1 MSSPSEITCT
11 TPRRSPPFLGPLAR
25 AFYFL
30 RSNEFSKEERE
41 KRKQLFGST
50 KDGLRALKPYL
61 WDPPALRG
69 GNGDRG
75 APLLEIPVTTL
86 PILRVPIHMSYVLY
100 LAVYSLPLARAYLKT
115 ALAMVKRTGHQ
126 LSFLLHPLD
135 FLGKGMADE
144 LQFFPGMQATTDF
157 KLRLFDEVMGMIEDE
172 LPAGHDGRPRS
183 GPFGQRSSE
192 NHVATFA
199 FVNTSRATG
208 SRANMKNVP
217 ISIATVLGTRPE
229 AVKLLPVIR
238 KLSEDP
244 PVLRSSWPSPGSTG
258 RWYSRNPQSLR
269 RQARRRPRDHAAR
282 TNSERHRLPRD
293 AQARIGSSPRG
304 RPTW

>member
-1 MSSPSEITCT
+1 LSRDTLRVLAERNYLYDASTFPT
-11 TPRRSPPFLGPLAR
+11 FLGPLAR

-30 RSNEFSKEERE
+30 RSSELSKEERE

-61 WDPPALRG
+61 WDLPSLRG
-69 GNGDRG
+69 ENGDGG

-100 LAVYSLPLARAYLKT
+100 LAVHSRPLARAYLKA

-172 LPAGHDGRPRS
+172 FRPVTMGHHARVLLDS
-183 GPFGQRSSE
+183 G
-192 NHVATFA
+192 HLKI
-199 FVNTSRATG
+199 TS
-208 SRANMKNVP
+208 
-217 ISIATVLGTRPE
+217 
-229 AVKLLPVIR
+229 
-238 KLSEDP
+238 
-244 PVLRSSWPSPGSTG
+244 LRSLS
-258 RWYSRNPQSLR
+258 
-269 RQARRRPRDHAAR
+269 
-282 TNSERHRLPRD
+282 
-293 AQARIGSSPRG
+293 
-304 RPTW
+304 